1 MKAIVTGIL
10 GQDGRLLAHQL
21 GSVGYEI
28 IGIARHFDKN
38 EKAYIDPFGCDEII
52 AEDLSIPSVANSV
65 LDHYKPDRIFHM
77 AGIHTSAASMSEF
90 GEVAYNEMYG
100 CHVEITKNILEWQSG
115 NQQTKSVIALSSQ
128 MYTPAS
134 DVTVIS
140 EGSIPNPSSKYG
152 STKLAAFELIKRY
165 RLENQCKA
173 AGAILF
179 NHTSILSKDQFLFP
193 LLANQLLEVIAAKR
207 QEIQLLNADAS
218 IDMSSAEEVCAGIIS
233 MTDIELM
240 EDLVFSSGSLTT
252 VRSVIEEVLTRLS
265 INAPISITSTREHAK
280 TESVLLGNPA
290 RAREVLGWKPEKTPA
305 DILFEMVN
313 NFRKESM

>member
-1 MKAIVTGIL
+1 
-10 GQDGRLLAHQL
+10 
-21 GSVGYEI
+21 
-28 IGIARHFDKN
+28 
-38 EKAYIDPFGCDEII
+38 
-52 AEDLSIPSVANSV
+52 
-65 LDHYKPDRIFHM
+65 
-77 AGIHTSAASMSEF
+77 MSEF
-90 GEVAYNEMYG
+90 GEFAYNEMYG
-100 CHVEITKNILEWQSG
+100 CHVDITKNILEWQIV
-115 NQQTKSVIALSSQ
+115 NRQTKSVIALSSQ
-128 MYTPAS
+128 MYSPTS
-134 DVTVIS
+134 GVTVIS
-140 EGSIPNPSSKYG
+140 EESIPNPSSKYG
-152 STKLAAFELIKRY
+152 STKLSAFELIKRY

-179 NHTSILSKDQFLFP
+179 NHTSIFSKNQFLFP
-193 LLANQLLEVIAAKR
+193 LIAHQLVEVIAAKR

-240 EDLVFSSGSLTT
+240 EDFVFSSGSLTT

-290 RAREVLGWKPEKTPA
+290 RAREVLGWKPDKTPA

-313 NFRKESM
+313 NSRKESM